1 MKNYPKI
8 NIGVGGM
15 VIRNNLE
22 ILLIKRK
29 SSPFVWSIPS
39 GYLEENEDIFSTIS
53 REVKEETNAR
63 IKNIGII
70 AIRQRIT
77 KTEGNNLWIIV
88 LSKYLS
94 GKIKPDKHEVIQA
107 KFFSLKKA
115 LKEEV
120 TPITKKIITN
130 FLKNNFNTLYP
141 QKNFNKKN
149 YKFYI

>member
-70 AIRQRIT
+70 AKRQRIT